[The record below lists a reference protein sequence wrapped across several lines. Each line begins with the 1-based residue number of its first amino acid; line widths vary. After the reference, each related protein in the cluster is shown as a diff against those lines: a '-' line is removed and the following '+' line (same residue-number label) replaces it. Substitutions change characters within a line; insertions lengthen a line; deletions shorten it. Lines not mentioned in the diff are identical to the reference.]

1 MARSVFLRGLAIVY
15 LIAFASLLPQVDG
28 LIGSNGILPVNDYLD
43 TIDSEYG
50 NTGYALFPTLAW
62 FDSSNT
68 FLHVMIWAGM
78 ALAILLFAR
87 VLPLV
92 TAIGLWVLYLSLDT
106 AGQIFFSFQ
115 WDALLLETGFAAILL
130 TPWGV
135 RPSYVNPPPRMA
147 IWLFRFL
154 VFRLMLESGAVKLLS
169 GDPTWRSF
177 TALNYHYETQPL
189 PTPPAWC
196 WRFCCSLVFCH
207 LGLRSVS
214 GFSTYHWTRPAR
226 YFSPFSVMR
235 CFWRRASLQFS

>member
-28 LIGSNGILPVNDYLD
+28 LIGSNGIVPFKYYLD
-43 TIDSEYG
+43 TIDSECG

-135 RPSYVNPPPRMA
+135 RPSYVNPPPGRA
-147 IWLFRFL
+147 ILPFRLLVIRFL
-154 VFRLMLESGAVKLLS
+154 Q
-169 GDPTWRSF
+169 DCP
-177 TALNYHYETQPL
+177 ALT
-189 PTPPAWC
+189 
-196 WRFCCSLVFCH
+196 
-207 LGLRSVS
+207 
-214 GFSTYHWTRPAR
+214 
-226 YFSPFSVMR
+226 
-235 CFWRRASLQFS
+235 

>member
-50 NTGYALFPTLAW
+50 NNGYALFPTLAW

-92 TAIGLWVLYLSLDT
+92 AAIGLW
-106 AGQIFFSFQ
+106 
-115 WDALLLETGFAAILL
+115 
-130 TPWGV
+130 
-135 RPSYVNPPPRMA
+135 
-147 IWLFRFL
+147 
-154 VFRLMLESGAVKLLS
+154 
-169 GDPTWRSF
+169 
-177 TALNYHYETQPL
+177 
-189 PTPPAWC
+189 
-196 WRFCCSLVFCH
+196 
-207 LGLRSVS
+207 
-214 GFSTYHWTRPAR
+214 FSTSRWTRPAR
-226 YFSPFSVMR
+226 YFSP
-235 CFWRRASLQFS
+235 

>member
-62 FDSSNT
+62 FDSSDT

-78 ALAILLFAR
+78 VLAILLFAR
-87 VLPLV
+87 VLPLGA
-92 TAIGLWVLYLSLDT
+92 AIGLWVLYLSLDT

-130 TPWGV
+130 TPWGL
-135 RPSYVNPPPRMA
+135 RPLYRNPPPRIA

-154 VFRLMLESGAVKLLS
+154 IFRLMLESGAVKLLS
-169 GDPTWRSF
+169 GDPTWRNL
-177 TALNYHYETQPL
+177 TALNYHYWTQPL
-189 PTPPAWC
+189 PTPIAWYAHQLP
-196 WRFCCSLVFCH
+196 SLLQKASVLGVFTGEI
-207 LGLRSVS
+207 LVPFLFLTTARLRKIGAVI
-214 GFSTYHWTRPAR
+214 TI
-226 YFSPFSVMR
+226 V
-235 CFWRRASLQFS
+235 